1 MPTRRRAVLALAVL
15 AVCGVGGLLAG
26 LAALDVL
33 RPPTAIR
40 STYALAGAV
49 IALVAYAATGDEAA
63 AGDSPR
69 SYLPA
74 SVASKFV
81 VLCGLTALVA
91 TVHLG
96 SRLVPVVAF
105 LLVAYALVAD
115 QLAGDPD
122 PGSTLLALTTV
133 FVVPVAAKYLTTG
146 FYFGGT
152 DVFAHVDALHRLLAT
167 GRSAAL
173 PYGYDLFPVFHLF
186 TGALT
191 FVTGFAPYDAIVLT
205 GVLTYA
211 ALVPVTYLVGVRLL
225 GDRRTALCVA
235 AAFTILDLP
244 AYDAL
249 YFFPQSFALAL
260 LAVGFYA
267 VLARRAA
274 AHAAR
279 RRAHAVYA
287 VVLVPTLVLAHHLT
301 YVLLV
306 GVLVAVAG
314 VAFLRGVLAGRLGWD
329 ALATRPF
336 GWARLRWTFPV
347 VLGLCCTF
355 AYLVYSPSLM
365 LYAIVSIAAQVLGD
379 TVRAASSVV
388 LSYGAV
394 LPADSVG
401 RALAW
406 LATPVGVYA
415 SLAVAFL
422 LLGGYE
428 FLERAESYARAASVL
443 AAAFVLAVV
452 LLPLPV
458 TLPQG
463 ERLQFV
469 VVLLAVLPFGL
480 GLARLL
486 RTRERSRAAF
496 VAALVVVAAFGSAGA
511 FTRASADDLDGPPV
525 YVDQRG
531 AQVAMSD
538 SEYAAVGDAA
548 AYLVETDGRAAS
560 DVVTRR
566 ALASVPGPRP
576 RVEAVRVTPSG
587 VTTPAERVVV
597 RDAWT
602 RHFVPTAESD
612 VAVSAQLEWY
622 TVSETCY
629 RHALATRDVVFSGDG
644 VRVVETRAGDA
655 LFGNG
660 TAPTAGRPD

>member
-1 MPTRRRAVLALAVL
+1 MLTRRRAVLALAVL
-15 AVCGVGGLLAG
+15 ACCGVGGLLLA
-26 LAALDVL
+26 LAATGVL
-33 RPPTAIR
+33 KPPTAIR
-40 STYALAGAV
+40 STYALVGAG
-49 IALVAYAATGDEAA
+49 IALAAYAATRGDPGNRDALL
-63 AGDSPR
+63 S
-69 SYLPA
+69 A
-74 SVASKFV
+74 SVASKLV
-81 VLCGLTALVA
+81 VLCGLGAIAA
-91 TVHLG
+91 TIELG
-96 SRLVPVVAF
+96 ARLLPVTAF

-115 QLAGDPD
+115 QLAGDPEA
-122 PGSTLLALTTV
+122 GSTLLALTAV
-133 FVVPVAAKYLTTG
+133 FAVPVVAKYLTTG

-152 DVFAHVDALHRLLAT
+152 DVFAHVDALNRLLAT
-167 GRSAAL
+167 GQSALL
-173 PYGYDLFPVFHLF
+173 PYGYDLFPVFHVF
-186 TGALT
+186 TGAIT
-191 FVTGFAPYDAIVLT
+191 FVTGFAPYEAIVLT

-225 GDRRTALCVA
+225 DDRRTALCVA

-274 AHAAR
+274 RHTAR
-279 RRAHAVYA
+279 RREHAVYA
-287 VVLVPTLVLAHHLT
+287 VVLVAVLVLAHHLT

-306 GVLVAVAG
+306 GVLFAVAG
-314 VAFLRGVLAGRLGWD
+314 VALLRGVLAGRLGWD
-329 ALATRPF
+329 ALATESW
-336 GWARLRWTFPV
+336 GWARLRWTFPI
-347 VLGLCCTF
+347 VLGLCCLF

-379 TVRAASSVV
+379 TVNAASSVV
-388 LSYGAV
+388 FSYGV
-394 LPADSVG
+394 TLPDDSIG

-415 SLAVAFL
+415 TLATGLL

-428 FLERAESYARAASVL
+428 FLDRVESYANGASVL

-486 RTRERSRAAF
+486 RGSARYRVVL
-496 VAALVVVAAFGSAGA
+496 VATVVLVAAFGTAGA
-511 FTRASADDLDGPPV
+511 FTRSSADDLDGPPV
-525 YVDQRG
+525 YVEQRT

-538 SEYAAVGDAA
+538 SEYAAIGDVAD
-548 AYLVETDGRAAS
+548 YLLRVDEPAAS
-560 DVVTRR
+560 DIATRR
-566 ALASVPGPRP
+566 ALASVPGPQAR
-576 RVEAVRVTPSG
+576 AGALRVTPHG
-587 VTTPAERVVV
+587 VTTSAEHIVV

-602 RHFVPTAESD
+602 RHFVPTAERD
-612 VAVSAQLEWY
+612 VAISAQLQWY
-622 TVSETCY
+622 TVSEERY
-629 RHALATRDVVFSGDG
+629 QHAVATHDVVFSSDG
-644 VRVVETRAGDA
+644 VRVLETREGSA

-660 TAPTAGRPD
+660 TVPTAGRPG